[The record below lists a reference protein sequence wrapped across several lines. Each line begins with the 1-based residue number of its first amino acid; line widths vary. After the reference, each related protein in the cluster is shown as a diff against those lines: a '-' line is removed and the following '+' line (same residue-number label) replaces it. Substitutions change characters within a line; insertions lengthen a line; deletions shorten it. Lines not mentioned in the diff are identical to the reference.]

1 MIYINRFIALVIFIG
16 IIIPFGVVGLLVS
29 VFLVFVQ
36 YLLYISYSFIK
47 NGEFGLLKEDD
58 YCNNRFIKLMN
69 RIEDLYDW
77 LREKKML

>member
-1 MIYINRFIALVIFIG
+1 MIYLNRFIALVIFIG
-16 IIIPFGVVGLLVS
+16 IIIPFGVVGFIVS
-29 VFLVFVQ
+29 AFLTSVQ

-69 RIEDLYDW
+69 RIEDLYNR
-77 LREKKML
+77 LREKKII